1 MSTNRSS
8 SFGASVDAKEVGLDA
23 TRLKNIDKHF
33 NRYVDEGRLAG
44 YAVAVAR
51 HGEVAHFSMYGHKD
65 SETGTPITNDTMY
78 RIYSMTKPI
87 TSVALMMLV
96 EQGLL
101 QLTDPVSKFIKSFGE
116 TRVWNTGTILKPMT
130 AALTEP
136 MRVWHLLTH
145 TSGLTYGFN
154 YADVVDD
161 MYRRAGFETGVA
173 YKDSLEVVCD
183 KIAALPLVFQPGSS
197 WNYSMA
203 TDVVGRIIEVVSK
216 MPLDEFLEKN
226 IFVPLGMKDTAFCVP
241 GEKHSRLASLY
252 RYDEINHSKIKLESF
267 GNSSLEK
274 PKFLSG
280 GGGLIS
286 TAGDY
291 FKFIKMLEGR
301 GKLGEVRLLSSRT
314 FEMMVM
320 NYLPNNADI
329 STFGRPL
336 GEEIFYDGLGF
347 GLGFSVVV
355 NQAKTR
361 VACPN
366 GTFAW
371 GGMASTVFW
380 VDPVNEISAMF
391 FTQLIPS
398 STYPIR
404 QYLRSLV
411 YAALV
416 D

>member
-1 MSTNRSS
+1 MANN
-8 SFGASVDAKEVGLDA
+8 FGVTVDPKEVSLDT

-33 NRYVDEGRLAG
+33 KRYVDEDRLAG
-44 YAVAVAR
+44 FAVAVAR
-51 HGEVAHFSMYGHKD
+51 RGEVAHFGMYGAKD
-65 SETGTPITNDTMY
+65 SDTGESITSDTMY
-78 RIYSMTKPI
+78 RIYSMTKPV
-87 TSVALMMLV
+87 TSIALMMLV

-136 MRVWHLLTH
+136 IRVWHLLTH

-161 MYRRAGFETGVA
+161 MYRRAGFETGLS
-173 YKDSLEVVCD
+173 YNESLEVVCD
-183 KIAALPLVFQPGSS
+183 KIASLPLVFQPGSS

-203 TDVVGRIIEVVSK
+203 TDVVGRIIEVISK

-226 IFVPLGMKDTAFCVP
+226 IFAPLGMTDTAFFVP
-241 GEKHSRLASLY
+241 EEKRSRLASLY
-252 RYDEINHSKIKLESF
+252 RYDEVNHSKIKLDTL
-267 GNSSLEK
+267 GNSSLEN

-301 GKLGEVRLLSSRT
+301 GKSGDVRIVSSRT
-314 FEMMVM
+314 IDLMTQ
-320 NYLPNNADI
+320 NHLPNNADI
-329 STFGRPL
+329 STFGRPI
-336 GEEIFYDGLGF
+336 GEEFLYDGLGF

-355 NQAKTR
+355 DQAKTR
-361 VACPN
+361 VACPK

-371 GGMASTVFW
+371 GGMASTAFW

-398 STYPIR
+398 GVYPIR

>member
-1 MSTNRSS
+1 MAKN
-8 SFGASVDAKEVGLDA
+8 FGVTTDAGDVGLDA
-23 TRLKNIDKHF
+23 TRLKSIDKHF

-44 YAVAVAR
+44 YAVAVSR
-51 HGEVAHFSMYGHKD
+51 HGKVAHFGMYGHKD
-65 SETGTPITNDTMY
+65 SETGSPITDDTMY
-78 RIYSMTKPI
+78 RIYSMTKPV

-101 QLTDPVSKFIKSFGE
+101 QLTDPVSKFIPSFGE

-130 AALTEP
+130 NALTEP
-136 MRVWHLLTH
+136 IRVWHLLTH
-145 TSGLTYGFN
+145 TAGMTYGFM

-161 MYRRAGFETGVA
+161 MYRRAGFDAGVG

-183 KIAALPLVFQPGSS
+183 KYAALPLLFQPGSS
-197 WNYSMA
+197 WNYSVA
-203 TDVVGRIIEVVSK
+203 TDIVGRVVEVVSK

-226 IFVPLGMKDTAFCVP
+226 IFTPLGMTDTAFWAP
-241 GEKHSRLASLY
+241 KEKHDRLSTLY
-252 RYDEINHSKIKLESF
+252 RHDEATRRKVKLSNF
-267 GNSSLEK
+267 VDSALEK

-286 TAGDY
+286 TASDY
-291 FKFIKMLEGR
+291 FKFIRMLEGR
-301 GKLGEVRLLSSRT
+301 GKSGDVRILSSRT
-314 FEMMVM
+314 IDLMTQ
-320 NYLPNNADI
+320 NHLPNNSDI

-336 GEEIFYDGLGF
+336 GEEIFYDGVGF
-347 GLGFSVVV
+347 GLGFSVVAD
-355 NQAKTR
+355 QAKTR
-361 VACPN
+361 TACPN
-366 GTFAW
+366 GTFGW
-371 GGMASTVFW
+371 GGMASTAFW

-411 YAALV
+411 YAALT

>member
-1 MSTNRSS
+1 MANN
-8 SFGASVDAKEVGLDA
+8 FGVTVDPKEVSLDA

-33 NRYVDEGRLAG
+33 KRYVDEDRLAG
-44 YAVAVAR
+44 FAVAVAR
-51 HGEVAHFSMYGHKD
+51 RGEVAHFGMYGHKD
-65 SETGTPITNDTMY
+65 SETSAPITSDTMY
-78 RIYSMTKPI
+78 RIYSMTKPV
-87 TSVALMMLV
+87 TSIALMMLV

-136 MRVWHLLTH
+136 IRVWHLLTH

-161 MYRRAGFETGVA
+161 MYRRAGFETGLS
-173 YKDSLEVVCD
+173 YNESLEVVCD
-183 KIAALPLVFQPGSS
+183 KIASLPLVFQPGSS

-203 TDVVGRIIEVVSK
+203 TDVVGRIIEVISK

-226 IFVPLGMKDTAFCVP
+226 IFAPLGMTDTAFFVP
-241 GEKHSRLASLY
+241 EEKRSRVSSLY
-252 RYDEINHSKIKLESF
+252 RYDEVNHSKIKLDAL
-267 GNSSLEK
+267 GNSSLEN

-301 GKLGEVRLLSSRT
+301 GKSGDVRIVSSRT
-314 FEMMVM
+314 IDLMTQ
-320 NYLPNNADI
+320 NHLPNNADI
-329 STFGRPL
+329 STFGRPI
-336 GEEIFYDGLGF
+336 GEEFLYDGLGF

-355 NQAKTR
+355 DQAKTR
-361 VACPN
+361 VACPK

-371 GGMASTVFW
+371 GGMASTAFW

-398 STYPIR
+398 GVYPIR

>member
-1 MSTNRSS
+1 MANN
-8 SFGASVDAKEVGLDA
+8 FGVTVDPKEVSLDA

-33 NRYVDEGRLAG
+33 KRYVDEGRLAG
-44 YAVAVAR
+44 FAVAVAR
-51 HGEVAHFSMYGHKD
+51 RGEVAHLGMYGHKD
-65 SETGTPITNDTMY
+65 SETIAPITSDTMY
-78 RIYSMTKPI
+78 RIYSMTKPV
-87 TSVALMMLV
+87 TSIALMMLV

-136 MRVWHLLTH
+136 IRVWHLLTH

-161 MYRRAGFETGVA
+161 MYRRAGFETGVS
-173 YKDSLEVVCD
+173 YNESLEVVCD
-183 KIAALPLVFQPGSS
+183 KIASLPLVFQPGSS

-203 TDVVGRIIEVVSK
+203 TDVVGRIIEVISK

-226 IFVPLGMKDTAFCVP
+226 IFAPLGMTDTAFFVP
-241 GEKHSRLASLY
+241 EEKRSRLASLY
-252 RYDEINHSKIKLESF
+252 RYDEVNHSKIKLDTL

-301 GKLGEVRLLSSRT
+301 GKSGDVRIVSSRT
-314 FEMMVM
+314 IDLMTQ
-320 NYLPNNADI
+320 NHLPNNADI
-329 STFGRPL
+329 STFGRPI
-336 GEEIFYDGLGF
+336 GEEFLYDGLGF

-355 NQAKTR
+355 DQAKTR
-361 VACPN
+361 VACPK

-371 GGMASTVFW
+371 GGMASTAFW

-398 STYPIR
+398 GVYPIR

-411 YAALV
+411 YAALI

>member
-1 MSTNRSS
+1 MANN
-8 SFGASVDAKEVGLDA
+8 FGVTVDPKEVSLDA

-33 NRYVDEGRLAG
+33 KRYVDEDRLAG
-44 YAVAVAR
+44 FAVAVAR
-51 HGEVAHFSMYGHKD
+51 RGEVAHFGMYGAKD
-65 SETGTPITNDTMY
+65 SDTGESITSDTMY
-78 RIYSMTKPI
+78 RIYSMTKPV
-87 TSVALMMLV
+87 TSIALMMLV

-136 MRVWHLLTH
+136 IRVWHLLTH

-161 MYRRAGFETGVA
+161 MYRRAGFETGLS
-173 YKDSLEVVCD
+173 YNESLEVVCD
-183 KIAALPLVFQPGSS
+183 KIASLPLVFQPGSS

-203 TDVVGRIIEVVSK
+203 TDVVGRIIEVISK

-226 IFVPLGMKDTAFCVP
+226 IFAPLGMTDTAFFVP
-241 GEKHSRLASLY
+241 EEKRSRLASLY
-252 RYDEINHSKIKLESF
+252 RYDEVNHSKIKLDTL
-267 GNSSLEK
+267 GNSSLEN

-301 GKLGEVRLLSSRT
+301 GKSGDVRIVSSRT
-314 FEMMVM
+314 IDLMTQ
-320 NYLPNNADI
+320 NHLPNNADI
-329 STFGRPL
+329 STFGRPI
-336 GEEIFYDGLGF
+336 GEEFLYDGLGF

-355 NQAKTR
+355 DQAKTR
-361 VACPN
+361 VACPK

-371 GGMASTVFW
+371 GGMASTAFW

-398 STYPIR
+398 GVYPIR

>member
-1 MSTNRSS
+1 MANN
-8 SFGASVDAKEVGLDA
+8 FGVTVDPKEVSLDA

-33 NRYVDEGRLAG
+33 KRYVDEGRLAG
-44 YAVAVAR
+44 FAVAVAR
-51 HGEVAHFSMYGHKD
+51 RGEVAHFGMYGHKD
-65 SETGTPITNDTMY
+65 SETSAPITSDTMY
-78 RIYSMTKPI
+78 RIYSMTKPV
-87 TSVALMMLV
+87 TSIALMMLV

-136 MRVWHLLTH
+136 IRVWHLLTH

-161 MYRRAGFETGVA
+161 MYRRAGFETGLS
-173 YKDSLEVVCD
+173 YNESLEVVCD
-183 KIAALPLVFQPGSS
+183 KIASLPLVFQPGSS

-203 TDVVGRIIEVVSK
+203 TDVVGRIIEVISK

-226 IFVPLGMKDTAFCVP
+226 IFAPLGMTDTAFFVP
-241 GEKHSRLASLY
+241 EEKRSRLASLY
-252 RYDEINHSKIKLESF
+252 RYDEVNHSKIKLDAL
-267 GNSSLEK
+267 GNSSLEN

-301 GKLGEVRLLSSRT
+301 GKSGDVRIVSSRT
-314 FEMMVM
+314 IDLMTQ
-320 NYLPNNADI
+320 NHLPNNADI
-329 STFGRPL
+329 STYGRPI
-336 GEEIFYDGLGF
+336 GEEFLYDGLGF

-355 NQAKTR
+355 DQAKTR
-361 VACPN
+361 VACPK

-371 GGMASTVFW
+371 GGMASTAFW

-398 STYPIR
+398 GVYPIR

-411 YAALV
+411 YAALI

>member
-1 MSTNRSS
+1 MVKN
-8 SFGASVDAKEVGLDA
+8 FGATVDAKEVGLDA

-51 HGEVAHFSMYGHKD
+51 HGKVAHFGMYGHKD
-65 SETGTPITNDTMY
+65 SETGAPITDDTMY

-87 TSVALMMLV
+87 TSIALMMLV
-96 EQGLL
+96 ERGLL
-101 QLTDPVSKFIKSFGE
+101 QLTDPVSKFIPSFGE
-116 TRVWNTGTILKPMT
+116 TRVWNTGTVLKPLT
-130 AALTEP
+130 NALTEP
-136 MRVWHLLTH
+136 IRIWHLLTH
-145 TSGLTYGFN
+145 TAGMTYGFM
-154 YADVVDD
+154 YSDVVDD
-161 MYRRAGFETGVA
+161 MYRRAGFEAGVA

-183 KIAALPLVFQPGSS
+183 KYAALPLVFQPGSS
-197 WNYSMA
+197 WNYSVA
-203 TDVVGRIIEVVSK
+203 TDIVGRVIEVVGK
-216 MPLDEFLEKN
+216 MPLDEFFDKN
-226 IFVPLGMKDTAFCVP
+226 IFQPLEMHDTGFWVPE
-241 GEKHSRLASLY
+241 EKHERVASLY
-252 RYDEINHSKIKLESF
+252 RYDETNHKKAKISGF
-267 GNSSLEK
+267 ANSGLDK
-274 PKFLSG
+274 PEFLSG

-286 TAGDY
+286 TADDY
-291 FKFIKMLEGR
+291 FKFIRMLEGR
-301 GKLGEVRLLSSRT
+301 GKSGNVRLLSPST

-320 NYLPNNADI
+320 NHLPNNADI

-347 GLGFSVVV
+347 GLGFGVVV
-355 NQAKTR
+355 DQAKTR

-366 GTFAW
+366 GTFSW
-371 GGMASTVFW
+371 GGMASTAFW

-398 STYPIR
+398 GVYPIR

-411 YAALV
+411 YASLV

>member
-1 MSTNRSS
+1 MANN
-8 SFGASVDAKEVGLDA
+8 FGVTVDPKEVSLDA

-33 NRYVDEGRLAG
+33 KRYVDEGRLAG
-44 YAVAVAR
+44 FAVAVAR
-51 HGEVAHFSMYGHKD
+51 RGEVAHFGMYGHKD
-65 SETGTPITNDTMY
+65 SETSAPITSDTMY
-78 RIYSMTKPI
+78 RIYSMTKPV
-87 TSVALMMLV
+87 TSIALMNLV

-116 TRVWNTGTILKPMT
+116 TRVWNAGTILKPMT

-136 MRVWHLLTH
+136 IRVWHLLTH

-161 MYRRAGFETGVA
+161 MYRRAGFETGVS
-173 YKDSLEVVCD
+173 YNESLEVVCD
-183 KIAALPLVFQPGSS
+183 KIASLPLVFQPGSS

-203 TDVVGRIIEVVSK
+203 TDVVGRIIEVISK

-226 IFVPLGMKDTAFCVP
+226 IFAPLGMTDTAFFVLE
-241 GEKHSRLASLY
+241 EKRSRLASLY
-252 RYDEINHSKIKLESF
+252 RYDEVNHSKIKLDTL
-267 GNSSLEK
+267 GNSSLEN

-301 GKLGEVRLLSSRT
+301 GKSGDVQIVSSRT
-314 FEMMVM
+314 IDLMTQ
-320 NYLPNNADI
+320 NHLPNNADI
-329 STFGRPL
+329 STFGRPI
-336 GEEIFYDGLGF
+336 GEEFLYDGLGF

-355 NQAKTR
+355 DQAKTR
-361 VACPN
+361 VACPK

-371 GGMASTVFW
+371 GGMASTAFW

-398 STYPIR
+398 GVYPIR

-411 YAALV
+411 YAALT

>member
-1 MSTNRSS
+1 MANN
-8 SFGASVDAKEVGLDA
+8 FGVTVDPKEVSLDA

-33 NRYVDEGRLAG
+33 KRYVDEGRLAG
-44 YAVAVAR
+44 FAVAVAR
-51 HGEVAHFSMYGHKD
+51 RGEVAHFGMYGAKD
-65 SETGTPITNDTMY
+65 SETSAPITSDTMY
-78 RIYSMTKPI
+78 RIYSMTKPV
-87 TSVALMMLV
+87 TSIALMILV

-136 MRVWHLLTH
+136 IRVWHLLTH

-161 MYRRAGFETGVA
+161 MYRRAGFETGLS
-173 YKDSLEVVCD
+173 YNESLEVVCD
-183 KIAALPLVFQPGSS
+183 KIASLPLVFQPGSS

-203 TDVVGRIIEVVSK
+203 TDVVGRIIEVISK

-226 IFVPLGMKDTAFCVP
+226 IFAPLGMTDTAFFVP
-241 GEKHSRLASLY
+241 EEKRSRVSSLY
-252 RYDEINHSKIKLESF
+252 RYDEVNHSKIKLDAL
-267 GNSSLEK
+267 GNSSLEN

-301 GKLGEVRLLSSRT
+301 GKSGDVRIVSSRT
-314 FEMMVM
+314 IDLMTQ
-320 NYLPNNADI
+320 NHLPNNADI
-329 STFGRPL
+329 STYGRPI
-336 GEEIFYDGLGF
+336 GEEFLYDGLGF

-355 NQAKTR
+355 DQAKTR
-361 VACPN
+361 VACPK

-371 GGMASTVFW
+371 GGMASTAFW

-398 STYPIR
+398 GVYPIR

-411 YAALV
+411 YAALI

>member
-1 MSTNRSS
+1 MSTNRSVGFAATVEPS
-8 SFGASVDAKEVGLDA
+8 QVGFDPSRLAK
-23 TRLKNIDKHF
+23 IDSHF
-33 NRYVDEGRLAG
+33 KRYVDEGRLAG
-44 YAVAVAR
+44 FAVAVAR
-51 HGEVAHFSMYGHKD
+51 RGEVAHFGMYGAKD
-65 SETGTPITNDTMY
+65 SDTGEPITSDTMY

-87 TSVALMMLV
+87 TSIALMMLV

-173 YKDSLEVVCD
+173 YNDSLENVCD
-183 KIAALPLVFQPGSS
+183 KIASLPLVFQPGSS

-203 TDVVGRIIEVVSK
+203 TDVVGRIIEVISK

-226 IFVPLGMKDTAFCVP
+226 IFAPLGMTDTSFFVP
-241 GEKHSRLASLY
+241 KEKQSRVASLY
-252 RYDEINHSKIKLESF
+252 RYDEVNHSKIKLESF
-267 GNSSLEK
+267 GNSSLDK

-301 GKLGEVRLLSSRT
+301 GKLGDTRIVSSRT
-314 FEMMVM
+314 IDLMTQ
-320 NYLPNNADI
+320 NHLPNNADI
-329 STFGRPL
+329 STFGRPI

-347 GLGFSVVV
+347 GLGFSVVAD
-355 NQAKTR
+355 QAKTR

-366 GTFAW
+366 GTFGW
-371 GGMASTVFW
+371 GGMASTAFW
-380 VDPVNEISAMF
+380 VDPVNEVSAMF

-411 YAALV
+411 YAALA

>member
-1 MSTNRSS
+1 MTANRITSFSTTVEP
-8 SFGASVDAKEVGLDA
+8 GEVGFDQSRLAKLDS
-23 TRLKNIDKHF
+23 HF
-33 NRYVDEGRLAG
+33 KRYVDEGRLAG
-44 YAVAVAR
+44 FAVAVAR
-51 HGEVAHFSMYGHKD
+51 RGEVAHFAMYGAKD
-65 SETGTPITNDTMY
+65 SDTGVPIANDTMY

-87 TSVALMMLV
+87 TSIALMMLV

-101 QLTDPVSKFIKSFGE
+101 QLTDPVSKFIESFGE

-173 YKDSLEVVCD
+173 YNDSLEVVCD
-183 KIAALPLVFQPGSS
+183 KIASLPLVFQPGSS

-203 TDVVGRIIEVVSK
+203 TDVLGRIIEVISK

-226 IFVPLGMKDTAFCVP
+226 IFAPLGMIDTAFSVP
-241 GEKHSRLASLY
+241 EEKRSRLASLY
-252 RYDEINHSKIKLESF
+252 RYDEVNHSKIKLESF
-267 GNSSLEK
+267 GNSAIEK

-301 GKLGEVRLLSSRT
+301 GKLGDVRIVSSRT
-314 FEMMVM
+314 IDLMTQ
-320 NYLPNNADI
+320 NHLPNNADI
-329 STFGRPL
+329 STFGRPI

-366 GTFAW
+366 GTFGW
-371 GGMASTVFW
+371 GGMASTAFW

-411 YAALV
+411 YGALA

>member
-1 MSTNRSS
+1 MANN
-8 SFGASVDAKEVGLDA
+8 FGVTVDPKEVSLDA

-33 NRYVDEGRLAG
+33 KRYVDEGRLAG
-44 YAVAVAR
+44 FAVAVAR
-51 HGEVAHFSMYGHKD
+51 RGEVAHFGMYGAKD
-65 SETGTPITNDTMY
+65 SDTGESITSDTMY
-78 RIYSMTKPI
+78 RIYSMTKPV
-87 TSVALMMLV
+87 TSIALMMLV

-136 MRVWHLLTH
+136 IRVWHLLTH

-161 MYRRAGFETGVA
+161 MYRRAGFETGLS
-173 YKDSLEVVCD
+173 YNESLEVVCD
-183 KIAALPLVFQPGSS
+183 KIASLPLVFQPGSS

-203 TDVVGRIIEVVSK
+203 TDVVGRIIEVISK

-226 IFVPLGMKDTAFCVP
+226 IFAPLGMTDTAFFVP
-241 GEKHSRLASLY
+241 EEKRSRLASLY
-252 RYDEINHSKIKLESF
+252 RYDEVNHSKIKLDTL
-267 GNSSLEK
+267 GNSSLEN

-301 GKLGEVRLLSSRT
+301 GKSGDVRIVSSRT
-314 FEMMVM
+314 IDLMTQ
-320 NYLPNNADI
+320 NHLPNNADI
-329 STFGRPL
+329 STFGRPI
-336 GEEIFYDGLGF
+336 GEEFLYDGLGF

-355 NQAKTR
+355 DQAKTR
-361 VACPN
+361 VACPK

-371 GGMASTVFW
+371 GGMASTAFW

-398 STYPIR
+398 GVYPIR

-411 YAALV
+411 YAALI

>member
-1 MSTNRSS
+1 MANN
-8 SFGASVDAKEVGLDA
+8 FGVTVDPKEVSLDA

-33 NRYVDEGRLAG
+33 KRYVDEGRLAG
-44 YAVAVAR
+44 FAVAVAR
-51 HGEVAHFSMYGHKD
+51 RGEVAHFGMYGAKD
-65 SETGTPITNDTMY
+65 SDTGESITSDTMY
-78 RIYSMTKPI
+78 RIYSMTKPV
-87 TSVALMMLV
+87 TSIALMMLV

-101 QLTDPVSKFIKSFGE
+101 QLTDPVSKFIKPFGE

-136 MRVWHLLTH
+136 IRVWHLLTH

-161 MYRRAGFETGVA
+161 MYRRAGFETGLS
-173 YKDSLEVVCD
+173 YNESLEVVCD
-183 KIAALPLVFQPGSS
+183 KIASLPLVFQPGSS

-203 TDVVGRIIEVVSK
+203 TDVVGRIIEVISK

-226 IFVPLGMKDTAFCVP
+226 IFAPLGMTDTAFFVP
-241 GEKHSRLASLY
+241 EEKRSRLASLY
-252 RYDEINHSKIKLESF
+252 RYDEVNHSKIKLDTL
-267 GNSSLEK
+267 GNSSLEN

-301 GKLGEVRLLSSRT
+301 GKSGDVRIVSSRT
-314 FEMMVM
+314 IDLMTQ
-320 NYLPNNADI
+320 NHLPNNADI
-329 STFGRPL
+329 STYGRPI
-336 GEEIFYDGLGF
+336 GEEFLYDGLGF

-355 NQAKTR
+355 DQAKTR
-361 VACPN
+361 VACPK

-371 GGMASTVFW
+371 GGMASTAFW

-398 STYPIR
+398 GVYPIR

>member
-1 MSTNRSS
+1 MANN
-8 SFGASVDAKEVGLDA
+8 FGATVDPKEVGLDP

-51 HGEVAHFSMYGHKD
+51 HGKVAHFGMYGHKD
-65 SETGTPITNDTMY
+65 SETSAPITSDTMY
-78 RIYSMTKPI
+78 RIYSMTKPV
-87 TSVALMMLV
+87 TSIALMMLV

-136 MRVWHLLTH
+136 IRVWHLLTH

-161 MYRRAGFETGVA
+161 MYRRAGFETGVS
-173 YKDSLEVVCD
+173 YNESLEVVCD
-183 KIAALPLVFQPGSS
+183 KIASLPLVFQPGSS

-203 TDVVGRIIEVVSK
+203 TDVVGRIIEVISK
-216 MPLDEFLEKN
+216 MPLDEFLAKN
-226 IFVPLGMKDTAFCVP
+226 IFAPLGMTDTAFFVP
-241 GEKHSRLASLY
+241 EEKRSRLASLY
-252 RYDEINHSKIKLESF
+252 RYDEVNHSKIKLDAL
-267 GNSSLEK
+267 GNSSLEN

-291 FKFIKMLEGR
+291 FKFIRMLEGR
-301 GKLGEVRLLSSRT
+301 GKSGDVRIVSSRT
-314 FEMMVM
+314 IDLMTQ
-320 NYLPNNADI
+320 NHLPNNADI
-329 STFGRPL
+329 STFGRPI
-336 GEEIFYDGLGF
+336 GEEFLYDGLGF

-355 NQAKTR
+355 DQAKTR
-361 VACPN
+361 VACPK

-371 GGMASTVFW
+371 GGMASTAFW

-398 STYPIR
+398 GVYPIR

-411 YAALV
+411 YAALI